1 MPFKNDIS
9 ASLLL
14 QFFKDG
20 SSGTGNDYVYDDNGN
35 LVADLNKEIKNV
47 AGANGIVYNYL
58 DKPEQIK
65 IMGKGTINITYDAD
79 GSKLRRIFTAETGA
93 TKVTTYINEYVYEE
107 TNTIPIAA
115 QFISFEEGRIRP
127 VTPRNED
134 NGLDAISMAG
144 NITLPNGR
152 KGRFQR
158 LMYNSSPILIAWK
171 VRFRQFTKICF

>member
-1 MPFKNDIS
+1 M
-9 ASLLL
+9 
-14 QFFKDG
+14 
-20 SSGTGNDYVYDDNGN
+20 YDDNGN
-35 LVADLNKEIKNV
+35 LVADLNKEIKNL
-47 AGANGIVYNYL
+47 AGANGIVYNHL

-65 IMGKGTINITYDAD
+65 IVGKGNINITYDAD